1 MLIHVLLQVFRFKET
16 LITAIIKEQKVSN
29 HYVGRYANKSL
40 IGGFTES
47 RRVHALKDKALTEYS
62 GMSGHQVW
70 VDVS

>member
-16 LITAIIKEQKVSN
+16 LITAIMEEQKVSN
-29 HYVGRYANKSL
+29 HYVGRYVNKSL

-47 RRVHALKDKALTEYS
+47 SRVYVSRDKALTEYS
-62 GMSGHQVW
+62 GMSGRQVL

>member
-16 LITAIIKEQKVSN
+16 LITAIMKEQRVSN
-29 HYVGRYANKSL
+29 HHVGRDVNKSL

-47 RRVHALKDKALTEYS
+47 SRVHASREKALTEYS
-62 GMSGHQVW
+62 GTSGHQVW

>member
-16 LITAIIKEQKVSN
+16 LITATTKEQKVSN
-29 HYVGRYANKSL
+29 HYVGRYMNKSL

-47 RRVHALKDKALTEYS
+47 SHVYVSRDKALTEYN
-62 GMSGHQVW
+62 GMSGRQVW